1 MNIKVGPKEVWFQTG
16 FTVQIGISYFRKK
29 KKKTVNVNGVIL
41 CYAEFY
47 TPKQC

>member
-29 KKKTVNVNGVIL
+29 EKKNCKCEW
-41 CYAEFY
+41 CYFMLS
-47 TPKQC
+47 